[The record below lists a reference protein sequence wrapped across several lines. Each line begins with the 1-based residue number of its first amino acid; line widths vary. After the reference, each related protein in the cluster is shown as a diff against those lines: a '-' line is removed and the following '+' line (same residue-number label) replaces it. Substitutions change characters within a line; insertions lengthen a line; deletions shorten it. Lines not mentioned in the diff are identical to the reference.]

1 MGFADISI
9 AEVAADYQITVEQA
23 FDLCQHLG
31 IPYQSAETRLPLED
45 AKAIISLILSAR
57 TSTEGDRTSLPLD
70 SGIG

>member
-9 AEVAADYQITVEQA
+9 AEVAADYQITVEQV

-31 IPYQSAETRLPLED
+31 ITYKSAQTRLPLED

-57 TSTEGDRTSLPLD
+57 ASSHSE
-70 SGIG
+70 

>member
-9 AEVAADYQITVEQA
+9 AEVAADYQITVEQV

-31 IPYQSAETRLPLED
+31 ITYKSAETRLPLED

-57 TSTEGDRTSLPLD
+57 TSSDSPSTS
-70 SGIG
+70 